1 MAFVVAFPRCLVSSL
16 DSIARLGSC
25 QCFATVGT
33 LQWFHPVIQSQS
45 GAYLYIFSDPPA
57 ICFPSKWASAYQRFD
72 LWDWLCQGWSM
83 NFSSLKYFQAVC
95 LCHQTNFQIEH
106 TFKSCM
112 PAGGRTRVG
121 KSMLHK
127 PERHIQTNLDVLA
140 RWIRAITLAKGRH
153 FWLHRFKNQR
163 KGRRKRSRKEKT
175 EGRYPELLKGL
186 KWYV

>member
-1 MAFVVAFPRCLVSSL
+1 MRFMLSCMDSSSSDSWLSFQRFHGKDHETPWLEWFVWSLCSALQNSWPGCGVVWLFIQIIQSWLFVVAFPRCLVSSL

-95 LCHQTNFQIEH
+95 LCHGTN
-106 TFKSCM
+106 S
-112 PAGGRTRVG
+112 
-121 KSMLHK
+121 
-127 PERHIQTNLDVLA
+127 
-140 RWIRAITLAKGRH
+140 
-153 FWLHRFKNQR
+153 
-163 KGRRKRSRKEKT
+163 
-175 EGRYPELLKGL
+175 
-186 KWYV
+186 